1 MCRLAEMKYLYGG
14 FIIEGYEIVKE
25 TEKAWHI
32 KWKEGSGI
40 LSEWFPKSRCWIN
53 VYAFVID
60 PWIMYE
66 KFGDDVRINKDVRD
80 KVKEWA
86 FKNRQQR
93 SFHPPDDSDTI
104 WDEL

>member
-1 MCRLAEMKYLYGG
+1 MDKLTEIKHPHGG
-14 FIIEGYEIVKE
+14 FQIEGYEIVRE

-32 KWKEGSGI
+32 KWKEDSGI
-40 LSEWFPKSRCWIN
+40 LCEWFPKSRCWIN
-53 VYAFVID
+53 VYGFVID

-66 KFGDDVRINKDVRD
+66 KFGDDGRISEDMRD

-86 FKNRQQR
+86 FKNLPPR
-93 SFHPPDDSDTI
+93 SFCLPDDSDTI